1 MNTRAC
7 VCSPRTHE
15 PRGGHL
21 HLHCATLTL
30 GPSPTTSSPQ
40 AHHKLTT
47 SSLRATGS
55 PSPIHTSTLGYSNY
69 TLNAP
74 PSTTRRSSIS
84 NLPKFLLSLQK
95 FFHNYFHSNDLIQVL
110 INQTVKLE
118 EQGGAHGEAADAYAC
133 GC

>member
-1 MNTRAC
+1 VFAAHA
-7 VCSPRTHE
+7 RTSHGE
-15 PRGGHL
+15 GICISIAQPWL
-21 HLHCATLTL
+21 WALV
-30 GPSPTTSSPQ
+30 PPQ